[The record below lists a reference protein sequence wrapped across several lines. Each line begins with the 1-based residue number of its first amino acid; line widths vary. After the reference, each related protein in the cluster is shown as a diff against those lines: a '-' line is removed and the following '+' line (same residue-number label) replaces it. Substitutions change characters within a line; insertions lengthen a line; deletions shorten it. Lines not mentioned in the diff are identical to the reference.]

1 MKPFMTG
8 TGLVAVEGRIPV
20 VPLRLHI
27 RSPGFPSLFPL
38 LRRGSV
44 EVQFGKPLHFSPGT
58 KYQDATA
65 VVEEAVGS
73 LR

>member
-27 RSPGFPSLFPL
+27 RRLGFPSRFPFV
-38 LRRGSV
+38 RRGSV
-44 EVQFGKPLHFSPGT
+44 EIRFGEPLRFSPGT
-58 KYQDATA
+58 DYQDAT
-65 VVEEAVGS
+65 EAVEQAIRS
-73 LR
+73 L